1 MWFNFLNKN
10 NMATINNG
18 VIGRASGK
26 VGAVIASSWKSIN
39 YLKGLPKKRTKGM
52 SEDQLIQQERFL
64 KIAKFL
70 MPITPILQVGFGL
83 SKTEKMTP
91 TNVALQLNIAQAI
104 TGAYPNFALDYSKI
118 DISTGSYLNG
128 GSMEAAVGAG
138 TLSVFWDTA
147 LSTLY
152 KTKADDQ
159 VIILIYQPEKDEF
172 MTTPTPPTR
181 ADGTIDIQIP
191 LHLLGGKGHVWIF
204 FTDRKAEKVSK
215 STYLGEFDL
224 A

>member
-1 MWFNFLNKN
+1 
-10 NMATINNG
+10 MATINNG
-18 VIGRASGK
+18 VIGKASGK

-52 SEDQLIQQERFL
+52 SEEQLIQQERFL
-64 KIAKFL
+64 KISKFL

-83 SKTEKMTP
+83 AKSDKMTP
-91 TNVALQLNIAQAI
+91 NNVALQQNIAQAI
-104 TGAYPNFALDYSKI
+104 SGTYPNFSLDYSKI
-118 DISTGSYLNG
+118 EISKGSYLNG

-138 TLSVFWDTA
+138 IVSLSWDTA

-152 KTKADDQ
+152 NTKADDQ

-181 ADGTIDIQIP
+181 ANGTVDIQIP
-191 LHLLGGKGHVWIF
+191 SHLLGGKAHVWIF